1 MVIFLLVIEM
11 SKKDYVSLEQV
22 PYIYYPLYFQ
32 KNTISMRALID
43 LGTEINTIILV
54 YILKLYLKFY
64 YTNIRAQKRDN
75 STFKMF
81 EIVLASF

>member
-11 SKKDYVSLEQV
+11 SKKDYVSLKQV
-22 PYIYYPLYFQ
+22 RYIYYLLYFQ

-43 LGTEINTIILV
+43 LGTEINAIILV

-64 YTNIRAQKRDN
+64 YTNIRAQKIDN